1 MTRLP
6 EGKTRLDLV
15 REQARQGSLGPA
27 KRGRMV
33 VSIDRL
39 AEDPANER
47 RTFRGLDELTASIKA
62 VGIVEPITV
71 TPAEGERFQIVTGHR
86 RFRAAK
92 AAGLTQVEVLIRE
105 PEDDRVRRQKSLVSN
120 IQREDIGPVDM
131 AEALRSLMDDD
142 PRIQTQRDLAKLI
155 GKPEDWVS
163 GMLRILKLPA
173 ELRHKL
179 GTSQARLSYDAVV
192 RVARLDDGDRQA
204 ELVDA
209 ILNGA
214 TVRDIRDAV
223 DEAAGRTPPSRRARP
238 GSPLGGKPKQVYRT
252 AFDATVIV
260 QAETRTLG
268 VRQTVASLEEALAKA
283 KEAAD

>member
-1 MTRLP
+1 
-6 EGKTRLDLV
+6 
-15 REQARQGSLGPA
+15 
-27 KRGRMV
+27 
-33 VSIDRL
+33 
-39 AEDPANER
+39 
-47 RTFRGLDELTASIKA
+47 
-62 VGIVEPITV
+62 
-71 TPAEGERFQIVTGHR
+71 
-86 RFRAAK
+86 K
-92 AAGLTQVEVLIRE
+92 AAGLTQIEVLIRE
-105 PEDDRVRRQKSLVSN
+105 PEDDRLRRQKSIVSN
-120 IQREDIGPVDM
+120 VQREDIGPVEM
-131 AEALRSLMDDD
+131 AEALRALMNND

-204 ELVDA
+204 ELVNS

-223 DEAAGRTPPSRRARP
+223 DEAAGRTPPPSRRARP
-238 GSPLGGKPKQVYRT
+238 GSPHGGKPKQVFRT
-252 AFDATVIV
+252 AYDATVIV

-268 VRQTVASLEEALAKA
+268 VRQTVAALEEALAKA